1 MTAQSNKVQPTVY
14 IIGAG
19 LAGTMIAH
27 EIKRKG
33 VFGRVA
39 AFLDDDPQKIG
50 TKTGARADSRCCQ
63 PYQGGSAG
71 RTVNSHSEHKSGAAA

>member
-1 MTAQSNKVQPTVY
+1 MIVPNNKVQPTVY

-50 TKTGARADSRCCQ
+50 SKIEGIPVLRRFKTLRAL
-63 PYQGGSAG
+63 
-71 RTVNSHSEHKSGAAA
+71 SEWKREMSC